1 MKTVMYV
8 LVAMI
13 IYFFRL
19 LNSQYIIQNMSK
31 RKATL
36 VLYEEA
42 VRDTLNF
49 VEGDDGDMET
59 ILSPLCS

>member
-8 LVAMI
+8 LVAMV
-13 IYFFRL
+13 IYIFRL
-19 LNSQYIIQNMSK
+19 LNSQHIIQNMSK

>member
-8 LVAMI
+8 LVAMV

-19 LNSQYIIQNMSK
+19 LNSQHIIQNMSK
-31 RKATL
+31 RKVTL